1 MIIACLLLHISFII
15 QIIRNVKPK
24 WKRGMKMD
32 FDYQAKLPYYIVA
45 TAPSMDGYASK
56 GAAMI

>member
-1 MIIACLLLHISFII
+1 
-15 QIIRNVKPK
+15 
-24 WKRGMKMD
+24 MD